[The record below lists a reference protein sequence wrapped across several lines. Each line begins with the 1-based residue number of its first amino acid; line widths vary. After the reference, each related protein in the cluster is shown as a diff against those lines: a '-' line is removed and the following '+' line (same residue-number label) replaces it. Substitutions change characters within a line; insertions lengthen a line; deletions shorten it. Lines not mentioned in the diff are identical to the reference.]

1 MLCTDNLVPMILAKT
16 LNGLDDLKDSV
27 CDNFKGS
34 PLLLQVA
41 LHLFLFCSF
50 TWRVIIEKY
59 SSFFLFF
66 FFWNFVDVAV

>member
-16 LNGLDDLKDSV
+16 LNGLDDLKGSV

-50 TWRVIIEKY
+50 T
-59 SSFFLFF
+59 
-66 FFWNFVDVAV
+66 